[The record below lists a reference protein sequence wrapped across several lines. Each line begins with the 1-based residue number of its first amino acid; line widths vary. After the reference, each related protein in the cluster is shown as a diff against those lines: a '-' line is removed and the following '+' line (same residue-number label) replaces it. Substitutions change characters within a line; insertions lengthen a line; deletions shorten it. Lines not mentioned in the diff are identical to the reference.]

1 MNKTI
6 KNDGGVVVR
15 FIEALNGF
23 KSKHGYWPETIE
35 AEAATICALATYCL
49 TPLGF
54 FLLQS
59 KVDLVEGAPGRI
71 LAKGRGEDVFD
82 YGEEGWR
89 GEHRH
94 DARVWLGLE
103 D

>member
-1 MNKTI
+1 M
-6 KNDGGVVVR
+6 VR

-23 KSKHGYWPETIE
+23 KSKHGYWPASVE
-35 AEAATICALATYCL
+35 APADTICAVATHCL

-59 KVDLVEGAPGRI
+59 KVDIVVGADGQI
-71 LAKGRGEDVFD
+71 VARGEGEDAFD

-89 GEHRH
+89 GEHQH
-94 DARVWLGLE
+94 DARVWLGL
-103 D
+103 DS